1 MWNNSRAR
9 GVHGYASSRRAAAEA
24 MGLPFVRPYWGG
36 QTAGNFASG
45 ANFAVGGAT
54 ALSPDFFR
62 ERGVPMD
69 DDTVHLDMEMEWFRD
84 LLGMLCTGGDM
95 DGCKGMMNQSL
106 FLVGEIGGNDYNLPL
121 MSGMSIEKIRNF
133 TPSVIAKISSIIT
146 VSNMPMLHHFIY
158 LQFLF
163 HKTIQYY
170 KACNETKLSS

>member
-1 MWNNSRAR
+1 
-9 GVHGYASSRRAAAEA
+9 
-24 MGLPFVRPYWGG
+24 
-36 QTAGNFASG
+36 
-45 ANFAVGGAT
+45 
-54 ALSPDFFR
+54 
-62 ERGVPMD
+62 
-69 DDTVHLDMEMEWFRD
+69 
-84 LLGMLCTGGDM
+84 
-95 DGCKGMMNQSL
+95 MMNQSL

-170 KACNETKLSS
+170 IACNETKLSS